1 MDPLRIRSTAVRL
14 RLVLVA
20 AVIAGGCASA
30 GPEGPPR
37 PGWTSGPAVSLDGA
51 RVLVLP
57 AQTVRGVSGDV
68 DAELAF
74 GLESRGERVS
84 WILPAEL
91 RRALERSPGLQANP
105 DALPVGM
112 FLQAE
117 VRRIG
122 DPLYGE
128 LRRMAALTDAAAAFL
143 PVAVRAR
150 PAADSVPAGVEI
162 VAALVDVRSGGVLWS
177 GVVEGLGVAGS
188 PAALAAAVDALAL
201 AMMGS
206 TGVESDD
213 TRDPEDGGDASG
225 GPPRHGHDG
234 MRRGGAAS
242 GADGAGGGGALHL
255 FR

>member
-1 MDPLRIRSTAVRL
+1 MKADRSSPTAVRL
-14 RLVLVA
+14 RLALLA
-20 AVIAGGCASA
+20 ALAVGGCAA
-30 GPEGPPR
+30 APPAGPPR

-57 AQTVRGVSGDV
+57 AQMVRGIAGDV

-74 GLESRGERVS
+74 GLETRGDRVS

-128 LRRMAALTDAAAAFL
+128 LRRMAALTNAAAAFL

-150 PAADSVPAGVEI
+150 AAADSVAAGVEI
-162 VAALVDVRSGGVLWS
+162 VAALVDVRSGGVIWS

-188 PAALAAAVDALAL
+188 PGALAAAVDALAV

-206 TGVESDD
+206 TGVDRDD
-213 TRDPEDGGDASG
+213 TQDPEDGGDAPG
-225 GPPRHGHDG
+225 APPLDGPRG
-234 MRRGGAAS
+234 MRGDRAS
-242 GADGAGGGGALHL
+242 DADGAGGGGPVHL
-255 FR
+255 RR